1 MGMSFRGFSWSLVL
15 LAALPL
21 GVSAG
26 ETIKVANVVPYMRD
40 ISDTNLHKCGWNR
53 KLPGLISWKS
63 GRTVEVVDTDLAT
76 VEGKVLVLSIVNAHT
91 AGGGSISGPKWGRVR
106 GELRDNGE
114 LLGNFNI
121 RRASARPFDM
131 GVCKPLDNIAI
142 ALAEDIAAWLKQP
155 TINPDAD
162 KVPEP
167 APAE

>member
-1 MGMSFRGFSWSLVL
+1 MGISFRGLSLAMLV
-15 LAALPL
+15 ALPL
-21 GVSAG
+21 AANAG
-26 ETIKVANVVPYMRD
+26 DTIKVAKVVPYMRD
-40 ISDTNLHKCGWNR
+40 IADTNLHKCDWNR
-53 KLPGLISWKS
+53 KLPGLIAWKS
-63 GRTVEVVDTDLAT
+63 GRTVEATDADLAT

-106 GELRDNGE
+106 GELRENGE

-142 ALAEDIAAWLKQP
+142 ALAEDIAAWLKNP

-167 APAE
+167 KPEE